1 MRRALLTL
9 TATALVAC
17 GDGTGTSTTSG
28 LTSGG
33 TTDPGPT
40 LPTTSLPTTSDVD
53 PETSATTLGPASE
66 SSDSS
71 TTSGVSTSGTSGMS
85 GMTTTTGTT
94 TTDTTGASDTCPP
107 APAPAA
113 PIAVD
118 DACEGSPIKAI
129 VDPWDFNVEWFYQ
142 AADDVHVLPAV
153 SLLTDDDN
161 DGDVDGDDLP
171 AIAFGVQGGTLVVL
185 RGDGSEVFT
194 LGGMHTSAG
203 PTIADVDSDGL
214 PEVVMITKD
223 KTAVAVDS
231 AGVIEWT
238 SPVLVGLA
246 NSPQITVADLDE
258 DGDVEVVAD
267 SNILDGNS
275 GAVLAALTVKGPYRT
290 PVVADLDLDGSKE
303 ILIGRQ
309 VFSSTGSVLWEI
321 LGGNGLE
328 SFASLADIDDDPEAE
343 VFINYG
349 TTLYVREHD
358 GAPIGQ
364 YPIPGDDGPTLFGPT
379 CMADFDG
386 DGEVEIAIPAAD
398 TFSMMETDGVVQWQA
413 AIQDPSGAAGCSAY
427 DIDGDGTYELLFADE
442 QDLRVF
448 DGATGAVLYTNPA
461 HTSDTYVEYPVVA
474 DVDKDGSAEILVV
487 ASGVQRGLT
496 VFGHAG
502 DGWSASGIAWP
513 IHDFA
518 VTNIGQDGS
527 VPPSPEPSWATHNTF
542 RARPTVDTPALPDLL
557 ITITD
562 TCIACVPGEVHVVY
576 QVCNQGSLDVDA
588 GVPLTLF
595 ALAGDTEVVVETR
608 LLPAV
613 AAGTCLAGD
622 SFVFAEAKLVDGGV
636 IARLHDDGLGTDP
649 AGECNVDND
658 EASAAPM
665 RC

>member
-9 TATALVAC
+9 TATALAAC
-17 GDGTGTSTTSG
+17 GDSTGTGLTGDLTTGDLTTGSSTDAS
-28 LTSGG
+28 S
-33 TTDPGPT
+33 T
-40 LPTTSLPTTSDVD
+40 LPTTSLPTTSGVD
-53 PETSATTLGPASE
+53 PDTGATTLAPQEE
-66 SSDSS
+66 SSGSSSTPS
-71 TTSGVSTSGTSGMS
+71 TTSTTSE
-85 GMTTTTGTT
+85 
-94 TTDTTGASDTCPP
+94 TTGASDTCPP
-107 APAPAA
+107 APAPAG
-113 PIAVD
+113 PIAL
-118 DACEGSPIKAI
+118 DAACDGSIIKEIEG
-129 VDPWDFNVEWFYQ
+129 PWDFDVEWFYE
-142 AADDVHVLPAV
+142 ATDDVHVLPAV

-171 AIAFGVQGGTLVVL
+171 VIAIGVQGGTLVVL
-185 RGDGSEVFT
+185 RGDGNGPVFT

-246 NSPQITVADLDE
+246 GSPQITVADLDE
-258 DGDVEVVAD
+258 DGDVEVIAD
-267 SNILDGNS
+267 NNILDGNT
-275 GAVLAALTVKGPYRT
+275 GAVLAAMNVKGPYRT

-303 ILIGRQ
+303 ILVGRQ
-309 VFSSTGSVLWEI
+309 VFSSTGAVLWEI

-358 GAPIGQ
+358 GTPIGQ

-386 DGEVEIAIPAAD
+386 DGAVEIAVPAAD
-398 TFSMMETDGVVQWQA
+398 TFSVMESDGVVLWQA

-427 DIDGDGTYELLFADE
+427 DIDGDGGYELLFADE

-448 DGATGAVLYTNPA
+448 DGATGAVLYVNAA
-461 HTSDTYVEYPVVA
+461 HTSDTYMEYPVVA
-474 DVDKDGSAEILVV
+474 DVDKDGSAEIIVV
-487 ASGVQRGLT
+487 SSGTQHGVT

-502 DGWSASGIAWP
+502 DGWSAAGIAWP
-513 IHDFA
+513 VHDFA
-518 VTNIGQDGS
+518 VTNIDQDGS
-527 VPPSPEPSWATHNTF
+527 VPQSPEPSWAVHNLF

-557 ITITD
+557 VNITA
-562 TCIACVPGEVHVVY
+562 TCIACDPNEVHVVY
-576 QVCNQGSLDVDA
+576 QVCNQGSADVAA

-595 ALAGDTEVVVETR
+595 ALADATEVVVETR
-608 LLPAV
+608 ALPAL
-613 AAGTCLAGD
+613 AAGTCASGD
-622 SFVFAEAKLVDGGV
+622 SFVFAAALLVDGGV
-636 IARLHDDGLGTDP
+636 IARLYDDGLGSGP
-649 AGECNVDND
+649 AVECNLDND
-658 EASAAPM
+658 QTSAAPT